1 MSAIGA
7 SAITTSLKYKG
18 DLVRNSIAASLTVTI
33 SGTVAVSG
41 TIVTSFCTM
50 PSTST
55 ARMGPMLHIAT
66 IPKLSDCE
74 PRLPPI
80 EARPMPSAM
89 MNGTVMGPVVTPPE
103 SNDTGIKLGLIIA
116 TAIVSANATP

>member
-41 TIVTSFCTM
+41 TMVTSFCTM

-74 PRLPPI
+74 PPI

-116 TAIVSANATP
+116 TAIVSANTTP